1 MSRPAPEL
9 WRPEPPSPSVPTNA
23 GAGAGRAMPP
33 LSLKTPGQGNKRL
46 TFKQRA
52 VLKCQAK
59 LSGARLPTQRGETDQ
74 TLSLAACPDRFHA
87 ALRVL
92 QRS

>member
-1 MSRPAPEL
+1 
-9 WRPEPPSPSVPTNA
+9 
-23 GAGAGRAMPP
+23 MPP

-59 LSGARLPTQRGETDQ
+59 LSGARLPMQRGETDQ
-74 TLSLAACPDRFHA
+74 TLPARACPDRFHA

-92 QRS
+92 

>member
-1 MSRPAPEL
+1 
-9 WRPEPPSPSVPTNA
+9 
-23 GAGAGRAMPP
+23 MPP

-74 TLSLAACPDRFHA
+74 TLFARLP
-87 ALRVL
+87 
-92 QRS
+92 

>member
-1 MSRPAPEL
+1 MSRLAPEL
-9 WRPEPPSPSVPTNA
+9 EPPRAVPRTQ
-23 GAGAGRAMPP
+23 GRGRGRAMPP

-74 TLSLAACPDRFHA
+74 TLFARLP
-87 ALRVL
+87 
-92 QRS
+92 

>member
-1 MSRPAPEL
+1 
-9 WRPEPPSPSVPTNA
+9 
-23 GAGAGRAMPP
+23 MPP

-59 LSGARLPTQRGETDQ
+59 LSGARLPMQRGETE
-74 TLSLAACPDRFHA
+74 TLSLAL
-87 ALRVL
+87 ALTVSMRRSVL